1 MKKGYSLLDAVL
13 AVALVGIIAAML
25 LPALFS
31 LNKIVS
37 RENTNLDILEAC
49 KSQMEREIAAQYSDT
64 IPVRDN
70 TYYDFQVFINPVG
83 ELNEIKL
90 ILSFASGSFCSI
102 FGISACFA
110 ACSKRSFVLID
121 I

>member
-64 IPVRDN
+64 IPVRDDAL
-70 TYYDFQVFINPVG
+70 YDFQVFINPVG

-90 ILSFASGSFCSI
+90 ICRDKKTNKEVTLYSTVKPGLYS
-102 FGISACFA
+102 
-110 ACSKRSFVLID
+110 D
-121 I
+121 

>member
-49 KSQMEREIAAQYSDT
+49 KSQMEREIAAQYSE
-64 IPVRDN
+64 ISPVRDN
-70 TYYDFQVFINPVG
+70 EDYDFQVFINPLG

-90 ILSFASGSFCSI
+90 TCRDKKTNKEVTLYSTVKPG
-102 FGISACFA
+102 
-110 ACSKRSFVLID
+110 LYTD
-121 I
+121 

>member
-13 AVALVGIIAAML
+13 AVALVAIIAAML

-37 RENTNLDILEAC
+37 RENSKQDILEAC
-49 KSQMEREIAAQYSDT
+49 KNQMEREIAAQYSDT
-64 IPVRDN
+64 SPVRDN
-70 TYYDFQVFINPVG
+70 AVYDFQVFINPVG

-90 ILSFASGSFCSI
+90 ICRDKKTNKEVTLYSQ
-102 FGISACFA
+102 
-110 ACSKRSFVLID
+110 VLPGLYSN
-121 I
+121 